1 MLISAHRSEISFLSL
16 ATEYIFAKPIDEKI
30 ISLFYDKKSI
40 ITVEEHSLA
49 CGFGSAVLE
58 LAAKKSFENK
68 ARFGPHNMGKIV
80 TIGGPDEFINI
91 GSRSTQLD

>member
-1 MLISAHRSEISFLSL
+1 
-16 ATEYIFAKPIDEKI
+16 
-30 ISLFYDKKSI
+30 LFYDKKSI

-68 ARFGPHNMGKIV
+68 TRFSPDNMGKIV
-80 TIGGPDEFINI
+80 TLGGPDEFIKV
-91 GSRSTQLD
+91 GSRGIQLDEVGVSAARIVKAVKTIVSE